1 MKAPGSIRLGN
12 KRAGAPGKPGP
23 GEIAVDI
30 DRKNRVLGNPFVL
43 HNPTDAAAR
52 NDVIERFRAKYRSR
66 PQMRWPDE
74 RRDRCPRRT
83 RPKGRAPGLHVLVLA
98 EALPRRHHH
107 RRDSS
112 SFSVGPRYIPQM
124 SPPKWI
130 KPQLCKLAAKAP
142 SGPLWVHEIKFDGY
156 RIAARIDQGA
166 VQLLTRSGLDWTAK
180 YPATAAAL
188 AKLKVKSAYL
198 DGELC
203 GVRPDGVT
211 SFELM
216 QQASDRGGAGLVYFV
231 FDLLELD
238 GEDLAAL
245 PLLDRK
251 TRLAALLEKP
261 PDGIA
266 FSAHETC
273 DGEAFRRAACRHG
286 LEGVVSKRVD
296 RRYLPDD
303 RSAWIKSKCL
313 NRGEFVIVGWSDP
326 EGSRPFLGSLLL
338 AYHDDA
344 GRLLY
349 AGRVGTGMSQKT
361 LALLHRRLA
370 PLAVPKMPLDV
381 PPPRETRFGGRLVL
395 SKVHW
400 VRPELV
406 AEITY
411 LTWAEDGLLR
421 HTVFIGLRDD
431 KPAREVRRERPA

>member
-1 MKAPGSIRLGN
+1 
-12 KRAGAPGKPGP
+12 
-23 GEIAVDI
+23 
-30 DRKNRVLGNPFVL
+30 
-43 HNPTDAAAR
+43 
-52 NDVIERFRAKYRSR
+52 
-66 PQMRWPDE
+66 
-74 RRDRCPRRT
+74 
-83 RPKGRAPGLHVLVLA
+83 
-98 EALPRRHHH
+98 
-107 RRDSS
+107 
-112 SFSVGPRYIPQM
+112 M
-124 SPPKWI
+124 SLPKWI

-180 YPATAAAL
+180 YPGTAAAL

-238 GEDLAAL
+238 GEDVAAL
-245 PLLDRK
+245 PLVDRK
-251 TRLAALLEKP
+251 TRLAGLLEKP

-266 FSAHETC
+266 FSAHETS

-370 PLAVPKMPLDV
+370 PLAVPKMPLAV

-411 LTWAEDGLLR
+411 LGRRRLASPHRLR
-421 HTVFIGLRDD
+421 R
-431 KPAREVRRERPA
+431 PARGQACPRSPTRAPGLTHAADGPWSSRRSFS

>member
-1 MKAPGSIRLGN
+1 
-12 KRAGAPGKPGP
+12 
-23 GEIAVDI
+23 
-30 DRKNRVLGNPFVL
+30 
-43 HNPTDAAAR
+43 
-52 NDVIERFRAKYRSR
+52 
-66 PQMRWPDE
+66 
-74 RRDRCPRRT
+74 
-83 RPKGRAPGLHVLVLA
+83 
-98 EALPRRHHH
+98 
-107 RRDSS
+107 
-112 SFSVGPRYIPQM
+112 M

-156 RIAARIDQGA
+156 RIAARIDQRA

-180 YPATAAAL
+180 YPATADAL

-203 GVRPDGVT
+203 GVRPNGVT

-231 FDLLELD
+231 FDLLDLD

-251 TRLAALLEKP
+251 TRLAALLDKP

-303 RSAWIKSKCL
+303 RSAWIKMQMSRSRRIRHHRL
-313 NRGEFVIVGWSDP
+313 VGP
-326 EGSRPFLGSLLL
+326 GRVAALPGLL
-338 AYHDDA
+338 AA
-344 GRLLY
+344 RLS
-349 AGRVGTGMSQKT
+349 R
-361 LALLHRRLA
+361 
-370 PLAVPKMPLDV
+370 
-381 PPPRETRFGGRLVL
+381 
-395 SKVHW
+395 
-400 VRPELV
+400 
-406 AEITY
+406 
-411 LTWAEDGLLR
+411 
-421 HTVFIGLRDD
+421 
-431 KPAREVRRERPA
+431 

>member
-1 MKAPGSIRLGN
+1 MRSNSTATASPPGSI
-12 KRAGAPGKPGP
+12 KAP
-23 GEIAVDI
+23 
-30 DRKNRVLGNPFVL
+30 
-43 HNPTDAAAR
+43 
-52 NDVIERFRAKYRSR
+52 
-66 PQMRWPDE
+66 
-74 RRDRCPRRT
+74 
-83 RPKGRAPGLHVLVLA
+83 
-98 EALPRRHHH
+98 
-107 RRDSS
+107 S
-112 SFSVGPRYIPQM
+112 SFSPVPGSTGP
-124 SPPKWI
+124 
-130 KPQLCKLAAKAP
+130 
-142 SGPLWVHEIKFDGY
+142 
-156 RIAARIDQGA
+156 
-166 VQLLTRSGLDWTAK
+166 TAK

-188 AKLKVKSAYL
+188 ATLKVKSAYL

-203 GVRPDGVT
+203 GVRPNGVT

-251 TRLAALLEKP
+251 TRLAALLKKP
-261 PDGIA
+261 PNGVA
-266 FSAHETC
+266 FSAHETS

-303 RSAWIKSKCL
+303 RSAWIKCRCL

-326 EGSRPFLGSLLL
+326 DGSRPFLGSLLL

-344 GRLLY
+344 GR
-349 AGRVGTGMSQKT
+349 TGMSQKT
-361 LALLHRRLA
+361 LALLHRHLA

-381 PPPRETRFGGRLVL
+381 PPPRETRFGGRLIL

-406 AEITY
+406 VEITY

-421 HTVFIGLRDD
+421 HTVFAGLRED

>member
-1 MKAPGSIRLGN
+1 
-12 KRAGAPGKPGP
+12 
-23 GEIAVDI
+23 
-30 DRKNRVLGNPFVL
+30 
-43 HNPTDAAAR
+43 
-52 NDVIERFRAKYRSR
+52 
-66 PQMRWPDE
+66 
-74 RRDRCPRRT
+74 
-83 RPKGRAPGLHVLVLA
+83 
-98 EALPRRHHH
+98 
-107 RRDSS
+107 
-112 SFSVGPRYIPQM
+112 M

-130 KPQLCKLAAKAP
+130 KPQLCKFAAKAP
-142 SGPLWVHEIKFDGY
+142 SGPWWVHGSIRRLSHRRPD
-156 RIAARIDQGA
+156 RPGA
-166 VQLLTRSGLDWTAK
+166 VQLLTPSGLDWTAK
-180 YPATAAAL
+180 SSGTAAAL
-188 AKLKVKSAYL
+188 AKLKVESAYL

-211 SFELM
+211 SSELM

-231 FDLLELD
+231 FDLLDLD
-238 GEDLAAL
+238 GEDLAAP

-251 TRLAALLEKP
+251 GSLAALLEKP

-273 DGEAFRRAACRHG
+273 DGR
-286 LEGVVSKRVD
+286 
-296 RRYLPDD
+296 
-303 RSAWIKSKCL
+303 RSAAPPANIASKASSPSASIAAISPTTAAPGS
-313 NRGEFVIVGWSDP
+313 NPSASIAANSSSPAGRPGR
-326 EGSRPFLGSLLL
+326 SRPFPDSLLL
-338 AYHDDA
+338 AYYDDA

-411 LTWAEDGLLR
+411 LTWAEDDLLR
-421 HTVFIGLRDD
+421 HTVFVGLRDD
-431 KPAREVRRERPA
+431 KAAHEVQRERPA